1 MKQPTNYDPQAA
13 VLYCLTDKPELIHSV
28 DLDYK
33 WFSDPKLRVLAQYLI
48 EKDGSIKSYIELRG
62 DFDSVHAGVLSR
74 EDWDRVLNGELLTAR
89 VVYWANVLHKDYL
102 RNLTRIA
109 ANEYTKQPTTENLNT
124 VIENAQAIAKTDDDT
139 HEVSLQD
146 MSQDMERRLNG
157 EVEERAIKTWIPLN
171 NAMGGGLMGGRLI
184 TIGARP
190 AVGKSAF
197 TISLIMSALKQQ
209 PSLSVDLF
217 SLEMSNV
224 ANYRRFVS
232 YITGIQGGRLVNPA
246 ATLQQ
251 AEADKV
257 RAATQQLQGYDLR
270 LYERQTRL
278 STIVQTI
285 RTRAAAASEGY
296 IAVVDYLQLIDVNSK
311 ADRRL
316 QIEQIT
322 RQLKQLTNEL
332 NIPIVMLSQLSRGIT
347 QRQDPA
353 PMLSDLRE
361 SGSIEQDS
369 NAVMFLY
376 NEKEPEPSDDMR
388 LVTLK
393 VAKNR
398 EGSLAD
404 INFKFYP
411 ERMRFEVKYI

>member
-13 VLYCLTDKPELIHSV
+13 VLYCLTEKPALIHSV
-28 DLDYK
+28 DIDYK
-33 WFSDPKLRVLAQYLI
+33 WFSDPKLRILAQYLI

-62 DFDSVHAGVLSR
+62 DFDSVHAGALSR
-74 EDWDRVLNGELLTAR
+74 EDWDRVLHGELLTAR
-89 VVYWANVLHKDYL
+89 LTFWANVLHKDYL

-109 ANEYTKQPTTENLNT
+109 ANDYAKEPTSDNLNT
-124 VIENAQAIAKTDDDT
+124 VIEQAQAISKTDEDT
-139 HEVSLQD
+139 KETSLQD
-146 MSQDMERRLNG
+146 MSEDMERRLAG
-157 EVEERAIKTWIPLN
+157 EVEERAIKTWLPLN
-171 NAMGGGLMGGRLI
+171 KVMGGGLMGGRLI

-197 TISLIMSALKQQ
+197 TISLIMNALKQQ
-209 PSLSVDLF
+209 PRLSVDLF

-232 YITGIQGGRLVNPA
+232 YITGIQGGKLINPA
-246 ATLQQ
+246 TTLNQN
-251 AEADKV
+251 EAGEV
-257 RAATQQLQGYDLR
+257 RAAIQQLQGYDLR

-285 RTRAAAASEGY
+285 RARAENAAEGY
-296 IAVVDYLQLIDVNSK
+296 IAVVDYLQLIDVHSK

-369 NAVMFLY
+369 NAVLFLY
-376 NEKEPEPSDDMR
+376 NEKEPDPSDDMR

-398 EGSLAD
+398 EGGLAD